1 MKIFDIIT
9 PRRMTWVALAAA
21 IAYAIV
27 AFAVG
32 GEAMWLL
39 LAVPPLLL
47 LSSMLWLRWL
57 PAAWAGA
64 ILALVIA
71 LLGFGIGPVV
81 GGILALIGM
90 AAFVSELPHLH
101 HPHAPGQLFSP
112 HRVSGRLLIAWLQL
126 NVSGFCSFRARGG
139 RARRAR
145 EPMT

>member
-21 IAYAIV
+21 IAYALV

-32 GEAMWLL
+32 GEAMWLI

-47 LSSMLWLRWL
+47 LSGLLWLRWL
-57 PAAWAGA
+57 PAAWAGTV
-64 ILALVIA
+64 LALVIA

-81 GGILALIGM
+81 GGVLALIGV

-101 HPHAPGQLFSP
+101 HPHAP
-112 HRVSGRLLIAWLQL
+112 A
-126 NVSGFCSFRARGG
+126 ARH
-139 RARRAR
+139 
-145 EPMT
+145 